1 MTKKFMRN
9 VGSAASLSLLALTL
23 VCQQGFAQ
31 LTSGDLSGVVTDA
44 SGAVVAG
51 AAVDTLDQATGV
63 KTSQA
68 TGGAG
73 TYHFANLPIGTY
85 TVTVT
90 AKGFG
95 TAQVKD
101 VSVDLNKQS
110 TQNFTLQVGSTA
122 TTVEVTESAATI
134 DTSTAQITGNFDSR
148 QAAELP
154 SASTGSGVINLSLL
168 QGGVG
173 TSGSTG
179 AGTGPSIGGTR
190 PFYNNFTVEGI
201 DTNDRSTTGPVVTVP
216 NDAVGEFT
224 LISNQF
230 APEFGHSS
238 GGQFNTTIKGGT
250 NAFHGVA
257 YEYFENR
264 NLNAADNL
272 SAVQGNPLHPRFDD
286 NRFGGDFGGPAIK
299 NKLFFYALYEYEP
312 SGGSASGGSVFAPT
326 AAGYTALSKISGI
339 NPNNLAILQ
348 KYLGTAP
355 TASAPG
361 DTPNGVYPTVG
372 VGNESLG
379 LQTPNAVT
387 IPIGQITTSAPSYTN
402 SERAV
407 SSVDYT
413 LSDKDNLR
421 GRFIL
426 NRSGGLDTNGY
437 PSLFYTTVPNNSY
450 VATLSEYHNFSP
462 SLVNEFRF
470 GYNRLNSFTPAPAPS
485 LPGLDVFPNFTLYDL
500 GVNIG
505 PDPNAP
511 QGGIQ
516 NTYQITDNVSYTI
529 GRHTLRFGFDGID
542 WISPQIFTQRGRGD
556 YEWSNTSDFLFDYYP
571 DYLAQRNVGA
581 REYYGNNQLYGLYI
595 NDIYKVN
602 ANLTVNLGLR
612 YEYQT
617 TPLGIQ
623 QQNLNI
629 AANVPGLLDFSA
641 PVPTKK
647 NFMPRIGVAYSPG
660 TDGKTSIRA
669 GFGIAYDQVR
679 DNLGLD
685 AAVPEFSSTVDV
697 TGNPGTGFL
706 AHGGIS
712 PSSVPSSPTTAQLI
726 SESSGILP
734 TVLIR
739 PAVITWNVDVQHV
752 IHENLTLDARY
763 VGTHGYHLTVQD
775 QLDRTPVVNASN
787 ALPVYLTAPSQATL
801 NGLTSTLTTLTNS
814 YNNAGDVLPAYKAVG
829 LTGVLTSFQPWGS
842 SKYDGLS
849 LEAKYRYT
857 NGLQFIAAYTWSHD
871 LDNSTAD
878 VFSTYT
884 TPRRPQDARNLGPDY
899 SSSALD
905 HRQRFTYAAVYT
917 LPYFQK
923 SGSNWLMKNIV
934 GNWDFAPIY
943 TFQTGTLATAQAG
956 VDANLNGDSAG
967 DRTIINTAGNPAIGT
982 GVTALKNSAGATVA
996 FLANNPGAEYIA
1008 TPKGALANG
1017 GRNTLQL
1024 LPIDDIDLSLIK
1036 KFSITERLKMQVSLR
1051 ATNIFNHPQY
1061 VGGPVNDVAGAGQ
1074 TSANV
1079 HNALIPSTST
1089 FEQWNQVFSSNP
1101 RFVQIAAKFTF

>member
-1 MTKKFMRN
+1 MTSKSTR
-9 VGSAASLSLLALTL
+9 SAKVATALSLFALL
-23 VCQQGFAQ
+23 VFCGQVFAQ
-31 LTSGDLSGVVTDA
+31 TTSGDLTGLVTDV

-51 AAVDTLDQATGV
+51 ATVDALSQSTGV
-63 KTSQA
+63 KSEQLT
-68 TGGAG
+68 TGAG
-73 TYHFANLPIGTY
+73 AYHFANLPIGSY
-85 TVTVT
+85 TITVT

-101 VSVDLNKQS
+101 LAIDLNKQS
-110 TQNFTLQVGSTA
+110 TQNFTLQVG
-122 TTVEVTESAATI
+122 TTTTTIDVTESPATI

-173 TSGSTG
+173 TSGSSG
-179 AGTGPSIGGTR
+179 AGTGPAIGGTR

-201 DTNDRSTTGPVVTVP
+201 DTNNRSVTGPVVTVP

-224 LISNQF
+224 LIANQF

-238 GGQFNTTIKGGT
+238 GGQFNTTIKSGT
-250 NAFHGVA
+250 NAYHGEA

-272 SAVQGNPLHPRFDD
+272 NYVQDNPLHPRFDD
-286 NRFGGDFGGPAIK
+286 NRFGGDFGGPVLR
-299 NKLFFYALYEYEP
+299 NRLFFYALYEYEP
-312 SGGSASGGSVFAPT
+312 SGGSASGGAVFAPT
-326 AAGYTALSKISGI
+326 AAGYSLLNGISGI
-339 NPNNLAILQ
+339 SQTNLNVLKQ
-348 KYLGTAP
+348 YLGTAP
-355 TASAPG
+355 TAAPPA
-361 DTPNGVYPTVG
+361 DTPNGAYPTVG
-372 VGNESLG
+372 IGNEAAG
-379 LQTPNAVT
+379 MQTPNAVT

-407 SSVDYT
+407 ASSDYT
-413 LSDKDNLR
+413 LSDRDNLR

-450 VATLSEYHNFSP
+450 VVTLSEYHNFTP
-462 SLVNEFRF
+462 NLVNELRL
-470 GYNRLNSFTPAPAPS
+470 GYNRTNSFTPAPAPAF
-485 LPGLDVFPNFTLYDL
+485 PGLDVFPNITLYDL

-516 NTYQITDNVSYTI
+516 NTYELTDNVSFTR
-529 GRHTLRFGFDGID
+529 GKHTLRFGFDGLD

-581 REYYGNNQLYGLYI
+581 REYYGNNQLYGLYA

-602 ANLTVNLGLR
+602 EHLTVNLGLR
-612 YEYQT
+612 YEFQT
-617 TPLGIQ
+617 VPLGIRQ
-623 QQNLNI
+623 QDLNV
-629 AANVPGLLDFSA
+629 AANVPGLLNFNA
-641 PVPTKK
+641 PQPTKL
-647 NFMPRIGVAYSPG
+647 NFMPRVGIAYSPG
-660 TDGKTSIRA
+660 TKGNTSIRA
-669 GFGIAYDQVR
+669 GFGTAYDQVR

-685 AAVPEFSSTVDV
+685 AAVPEFSSTIDV

-712 PSSVPSSPTTAQLI
+712 PSSVPSSPTPAQLI
-726 SESSGILP
+726 AESSGILP
-734 TVLIR
+734 TPLIR
-739 PAVITWNVDVQHV
+739 PAVVTWNLDVQHV
-752 IHENLTLDARY
+752 VHENLTLDARY

-775 QLDRTPVVNASN
+775 QLDRQAVVNASN

-801 NGLTSTLTTLTNS
+801 NGLTSTLAGLTNL
-814 YNNAGDVLPAYKAVG
+814 YNNNGDIVPAYAAVG
-829 LTGVLTSFQPWGS
+829 LTGVLTSFQPWGIS
-842 SKYDGLS
+842 SYNGLS

-884 TPRRPQDARNLGPDY
+884 TPRRPEDARNLGPDY

-923 SGSNWLMKNIV
+923 SGVNWLLKNIV
-934 GNWDFAPIY
+934 GNWDLAPIY
-943 TFQTGTLATAQAG
+943 TLQSGTLATAQAG

-967 DRTIINTAGNPAIGT
+967 DRTIINTMGSAALGT

-996 FLANNPGAEYIA
+996 YLANNPSAEYIA
-1008 TPKGALANG
+1008 TPKGALATS
-1017 GRNTLQL
+1017 GRNTLV
-1024 LPIDDIDLSLIK
+1024 LPRIDDIDLSLIK
-1036 KFSITERLKMQVSLR
+1036 KFSITERLKLQVSLR

-1061 VGGPVNDVAGAGQ
+1061 TGGPVNDVAGSGQ

-1079 HNALIPSTST
+1079 HNALIPGNST

-1101 RFVQIAAKFTF
+1101 RFMQIAAKFTF